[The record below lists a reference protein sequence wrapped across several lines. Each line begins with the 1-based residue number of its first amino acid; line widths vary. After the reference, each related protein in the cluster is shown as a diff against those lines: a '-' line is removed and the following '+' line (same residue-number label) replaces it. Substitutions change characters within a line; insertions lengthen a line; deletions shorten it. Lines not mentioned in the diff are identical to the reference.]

1 MLEASARGNFPQ
13 ALGRINGFAAVELLD
28 SVRPLPVIYR
38 RDVTRTSD
46 PLDISTRQPY
56 NLHANYDRALQK
68 LANPQRNQPAPD
80 THDKSRPASLDR

>member
-46 PLDISTRQPY
+46 PLDISTRQP
-56 NLHANYDRALQK
+56 
-68 LANPQRNQPAPD
+68 
-80 THDKSRPASLDR
+80 